1 MDLSALSYTDRKQI
15 MRENTPLI
23 TITQFSMT
31 TARGMVLASASFDS
45 VEHALQL
52 PSLCVGTH
60 SIVIENHRAGTDS
73 VFNPDLTNPQVQLR
87 QELEE
92 LFPDEITKD

>member
-1 MDLSALSYTDRKQI
+1 MQDN
-15 MRENTPLI
+15 MPLI

-52 PSLCVGTH
+52 PNLCVGTH
-60 SIVIENHRAGTDS
+60 SIVIQNHRAGTDS
-73 VFNPDLTNPQVQLR
+73 VFNPDLTNPQVQLK

-92 LFPDEITKD
+92 LFPDEVTKD